1 MTQFLLIGIG
11 AGATTALL
19 YASLASGLGLSL
31 TLHCLAPLPI
41 MIVALGWSHWAGLI
55 AAVTAAAMLAA
66 AIGGVLG
73 IFFFAAFLTSIG
85 APAWWLG
92 YLALLGRPVANNGA
106 AQMEWYPPG
115 RLVLW
120 AAVLGAAVTASALAA
135 LGTDEATI
143 RQELKGALDQILRV
157 ERVVQIRP
165 VLGPQVGVP
174 ADAPQSLPDT
184 QGPTATSPGAPVDSV
199 EDFDRAVDLLAHA
212 LPPAAAVL
220 AALTQIGNLWLA
232 GLVVRLSGRLRRP
245 WPDLTALSFPPLAVG
260 AYGTCLA
267 GLFLGGL
274 PALVASLFAATLTM
288 AFAMIGLAV
297 VHTATRDMRGRT
309 VFLWGTYGAVFLLI
323 LPLTIVGVT
332 ETLFDLRGR
341 MAKSGPPNRRG
352 PPTNQP
358 ETDN

>member
-1 MTQFLLIGIG
+1 
-11 AGATTALL
+11 
-19 YASLASGLGLSL
+19 
-31 TLHCLAPLPI
+31 
-41 MIVALGWSHWAGLI
+41 
-55 AAVTAAAMLAA
+55 
-66 AIGGVLG
+66 
-73 IFFFAAFLTSIG
+73 
-85 APAWWLG
+85 
-92 YLALLGRPVANNGA
+92 
-106 AQMEWYPPG
+106 
-115 RLVLW
+115 
-120 AAVLGAAVTASALAA
+120 

-165 VLGPQVGVP
+165 VLRPQVGVP

-309 VFLWGTYGAVFLLI
+309 AFLWGTYGAVFLLI

-332 ETLFDLRGR
+332 ETLFGLRGR
-341 MAKSGPPNRRG
+341 MAKNGPPNRHG